1 MFFIKQTVC
10 VVLLTL
16 TAVTLAQIPIPKR
29 MQGYVFNKVS
39 NDAPIHLDIH
49 MGPLCPDSAMAL
61 PPAKEVAMHYGSKVR
76 LTLHMFPLP
85 YHHQAYLTAIVSL
98 MFCFYLSSGR
108 LHCTYRT
115 DTFGVD
121 A

>member
-1 MFFIKQTVC
+1 MFFSKQTVC

-16 TAVTLAQIPIPKR
+16 TTVTLAQIPIPKR

-39 NDAPIHLDIH
+39 SDAPIHLDIH

-61 PPAKEVAMHYGSKVR
+61 PPAKEVAMHYGSNVR

-85 YHHQAYLTAIVSL
+85 YHHQAYLSAIVSTCIIFIFL
-98 MFCFYLSSGR
+98 KSQPWYLSY
-108 LHCTYRT
+108 L
-115 DTFGVD
+115 
-121 A
+121 